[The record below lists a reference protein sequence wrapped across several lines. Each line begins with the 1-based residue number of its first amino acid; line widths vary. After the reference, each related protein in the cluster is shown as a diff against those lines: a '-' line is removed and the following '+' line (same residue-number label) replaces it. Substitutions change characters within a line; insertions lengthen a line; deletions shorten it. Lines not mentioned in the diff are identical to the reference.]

1 MKIQKRIRIKNSHI
15 LLLLLAVLS
24 YSCISQRRLIYLER
38 KPEPDSLYHKPD
50 RQEYRVKKGDELVI
64 RVSSL
69 DDVAFNFFSEQA
81 DNRLMNFSNEVSVSL
96 ISYIV
101 NDSGYIYFPIL
112 EYIYVENLTIEEI
125 TSNLKTQLEDYFNQ
139 PTVLIKLVN
148 KEISIIG
155 EVLNPGRYYYTE
167 KRLNIF
173 EALSMAGDITIYG
186 NRKKV
191 KLLREDNNKVTY
203 TTIDLTKREILDKNE
218 FYVQNNDVI
227 YVMPLRS
234 RQWREVSTPWSLTIS
249 VVTTF
254 VLILNYIRLS

>member
-1 MKIQKRIRIKNSHI
+1 MA
-15 LLLLLAVLS
+15 LLS

-38 KPEPDSLYHKPD
+38 KPEPDSLYHKPYG
-50 RQEYRVKKGDELVI
+50 QEYRVKQGDELVI

-155 EVLNPGRYYYTE
+155 EVLSPGRYYYTE

-203 TTIDLTKREILDKNE
+203 TTIDLTKRDLLDKDE

-227 YVMPLRS
+227 YVMHLRS

-254 VLILNYIRLS
+254 VLILNYIRLSE